1 MDEMAKTI
9 GITRRFVK
17 FDHLFRQKIR
27 SETTLKDSEKFWVF
41 P

>member
-17 FDHLFRQKIR
+17 FDHLFSQKIEAKQSAPFR
-27 SETTLKDSEKFWVF
+27 VGQ
-41 P
+41 